1 MTNMQSQSTR
11 PNSEHP
17 RKKKRKN
24 KKAMKRAKDRQPSHS
39 LPVISTSQPEAD
51 SSNPPES
58 LLNTSDEDGGQ
69 LELDQAFHIFDEE
82 EDGRNE
88 GKHYIAVDDCP
99 NSGDNYHWML
109 HTFEIKIN
117 YHWVN
122 VTNLIQIGNSGR
134 RSEGTFSRKTEVVR
148 PRLGDV
154 LSKMRRE
161 RNAASEETLA
171 KSRGTKAYMS
181 WKIKQAKAT
190 GAREREEEYEIS
202 REPDSIVYNFPSS
215 PSSNH
220 ETPPVEDAT
229 TSERLTPISGH
240 NESRIKR
247 KETAHPESSR
257 KRRKAASVLSL
268 AEEDI
273 NTMEEPTVAAH
284 QDNNSQSEAQR
295 GHKSRI
301 IRMSPVVKITRKA
314 PSSDSL
320 QRKDDL
326 VKVPFLFANPA
337 RNASSENNLAIGQAS
352 RAVSDNQE
360 PRSPSTIVHSSVP
373 IIGDAVENAD
383 TLEEAADVLEV
394 GSTLLKESNS
404 PDSGRRDSARD
415 ATLLP
420 YSAIQVPVT
429 IDSGSHTTRLPA
441 SFQKSCGRFKQGRN
455 YAGPHAQPG
464 FDSHAEQT
472 HPEPVAS
479 PTNDARHGLLR
490 LERDLI
496 SSMNLQAS
504 QPLQDQILTPIK
516 PPTTKTAP
524 IFLDSDSDDDVE
536 IISMKI
542 TEPDPKQSRSGLPPP
557 PSTKNGLANK
567 SRRPPKSDP
576 VVPPRTQ
583 QIFTSPAKTLSQGRK
598 KGPPGLREL
607 PAHTRRPGITPTIP
621 AKTPSQTGKD
631 GKQGQSGVEVLLSAT
646 KFTPTLVRR
655 LLRTRPAPILVDDN
669 LEEELTSPESSPGPG
684 IAQMQIEIGP
694 KETKFVRQEPLPIS
708 ISSDEDSN
716 EDSPSR
722 PNKRSVSELRLE
734 YRSRMPDRSQ
744 KATATRPLPSQHGR
758 LQTSQPIREQT
769 SRRDTMEEQE
779 IWPEESRGELAQAA
793 IDYLNAV
800 PQNKQL
806 PMDITEM
813 LNFLGEQP
821 EFNKLCSQI
830 KQSGRDL
837 SKPAFA
843 SAILSKLEPPVI
855 EEPSSEIVD
864 NRAEPSLRS
873 KISTSVKHSPNIS
886 RKMTPGRVVD
896 TPPSSTLPK
905 KSWNPKTKSGVHTE
919 FPRGAA
925 IRGPLMS
932 PEGISLMSPAPTS
945 SQNTPLEHV
954 PKRRNLVEVASSRN
968 ATSIPSNS
976 GVIIID
982 ATPPNS
988 PNTPRLTSSQASHQ
1002 QTRKDEVLSHIAE
1015 RLLLHEGPDMLSKL
1029 IKLTT
1034 AKIVEE
1040 EYNLF
1045 NAEKAV
1051 AEREAEKAT
1060 NSKAVRPPDFSV
1072 YKRLADWAN
1081 REDETPGKRTAP
1093 TFEWTWSYSRVMDS
1107 SRKIRGRST
1116 SVTLPSE
1123 QIAQAPSQG
1132 QTLLLTPRK
1141 IRGRSTTP
1149 EMWLNS
1155 RPGRDRADQD
1165 MHAKSVNDD
1174 GDSDGSSDTFFD
1186 AEEKLSTETL

>member
-1 MTNMQSQSTR
+1 MQSQSTR

-99 NSGDNYHWML
+99 NSGDNL
-109 HTFEIKIN
+109 
-117 YHWVN
+117 
-122 VTNLIQIGNSGR
+122 GNSVR
-134 RSEGTFSRKTEVVR
+134 RSEETFSRKTEVVR

-154 LSKMRRE
+154 ISKMRRE
-161 RNAASEETLA
+161 QIATSEETLA
-171 KSRGTKAYMS
+171 KSRGSKAYMS
-181 WKIKQAKAT
+181 WRVKRAKAKAT
-190 GAREREEEYEIS
+190 EAREREEEEYEIS
-202 REPDSIVYNFPSS
+202 REPAREDSIVYNFLSS

-229 TSERLTPISGH
+229 TSEGLTPIFGH
-240 NESRIKR
+240 KEPRNKR
-247 KETAHPESSR
+247 KQKAHLESSR
-257 KRRKAASVLSL
+257 KRRKAASELSL

-273 NTMEEPTVAAH
+273 NTTEESIVAAH
-284 QDNNSQSEAQR
+284 QDNNSQSEALR

-301 IRMSPVVKITRKA
+301 R
-314 PSSDSL
+314 
-320 QRKDDL
+320 
-326 VKVPFLFANPA
+326 
-337 RNASSENNLAIGQAS
+337 
-352 RAVSDNQE
+352 E
-360 PRSPSTIVHSSVP
+360 PRSPSTIAHSSVP
-373 IIGDAVENAD
+373 MVGDVVENAD

-441 SFQKSCGRFKQGRN
+441 SFQKPGGRFKQGRN

-479 PTNDARHGLLR
+479 STNDARHGLLR
-490 LERDLI
+490 RERDLI

-504 QPLQDQILTPIK
+504 QPPQDQILTPIK

-542 TEPDPKQSRSGLPPP
+542 TEPNPKQSRSDLPPP
-557 PSTKNGLANK
+557 SSTKNGLANK
-567 SRRPPKSDP
+567 SRRPPKSDS

-598 KGPPGLREL
+598 KGPLGLGEL
-607 PAHTRRPGITPTIP
+607 PAHTRRPGITPATP

-694 KETKFVRQEPLPIS
+694 KETKFARQEPLPIS

-734 YRSRMPDRSQ
+734 YRSSMPDRSQ
-744 KATATRPLPSQHGR
+744 KATAARPLPSQHGR
-758 LQTSQPIREQT
+758 LQTSQPVREQT
-769 SRRDTMEEQE
+769 SRRETMEQQE

-806 PMDITEM
+806 PMDNTEM

-821 EFNKLCSQI
+821 DFNKLCSQI
-830 KQSGRDL
+830 KQSGRAL

-864 NRAEPSLRS
+864 NRTEPSPRS
-873 KISTSVKHSPNIS
+873 QISTSVKHSPNIS

-896 TPPSSTLPK
+896 TPPSSALPK
-905 KSWNPKTKSGVHTE
+905 DSWNPKTKSRVYPE

-925 IRGPLMS
+925 TRGS
-932 PEGISLMSPAPTS
+932 PMGPERISLMSPAPSS
-945 SQNTPLEHV
+945 SQNTPLEHT
-954 PKRRNLVEVASSRN
+954 PKRRKIVEVASNRN
-968 ATSIPSNS
+968 ATPIPSNS

-982 ATPPNS
+982 ATASNL
-988 PNTPRLTSSQASHQ
+988 PNTPRLTSSQATHP

-1015 RLLLHEGPDMLSKL
+1015 RLLLHEGLEMLPQF
-1029 IKLTT
+1029 IKFTT

-1081 REDETPGKRTAP
+1081 REDETSGKRTAP
-1093 TFEWTWSYSRVMDS
+1093 TFKWTWSYSRVMDS

-1123 QIAQAPSQG
+1123 QIAQATSQG
-1132 QTLLLTPRK
+1132 QVLLLMPRK
-1141 IRGRSTTP
+1141 TRGRSTTP
-1149 EMWLNS
+1149 EMWINS

-1165 MHAKSVNDD
+1165 MHGKSVNDD
-1174 GDSDGSSDTFFD
+1174 DDDDSNGSSDAFFD
-1186 AEEKLSTETL
+1186 AEENLSTETL